1 MKWYEEEMSDA
12 FEPAQAVDTAA
23 DQEGGGNGHLKRKVD
38 AAQKPDDERDARE
51 ALLKRRTL
59 LLGEEESD
67 VDEHA
72 PFGGVSSA
80 SEMPKRAEEVFQQDH
95 GVAAPKMPV
104 EMPVVPN
111 TKQAKAVQMAEV
123 KRCNMELDKGLRDAT
138 MELDSDEEKKTLL
151 PVRPP
156 HLCAAVRT
164 SKKSTALEI
173 GGVPATQVIAE
184 GPANACSIIPETAAT
199 SSPHKVVSRFYVD
212 PNQLKERQAERR
224 KRSLGSHGFCGFWDG
239 YISSPEKSPVMDT
252 SLCFQETTLKLVYV

>member
-51 ALLKRRTL
+51 ALLKKRTL

-67 VDEHA
+67 VDERA
-72 PFGGVSSA
+72 PFEGMSSA
-80 SEMPKRAEEVFQQDH
+80 SEKMPKRAEEVFQQDH

-252 SLCFQETTLKLVYV
+252 